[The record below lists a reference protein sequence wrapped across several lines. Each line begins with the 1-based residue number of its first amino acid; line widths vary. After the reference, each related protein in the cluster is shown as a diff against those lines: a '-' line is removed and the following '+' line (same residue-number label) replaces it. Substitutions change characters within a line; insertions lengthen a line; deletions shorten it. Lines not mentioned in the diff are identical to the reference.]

1 MMSLYMPEKLED
13 RIGYHFHN
21 RALLKQALTHSSFSN
36 EQKIYKK
43 PHYERL
49 EFLGD
54 AVLELV
60 TSDFLYHKYP
70 DMAEGKLSK
79 TRAAMVCES
88 SLALCAEE
96 LDLGSFLLLGKG
108 EESDRGRI
116 KASIIADV
124 MEAIIGAI
132 YLDGGM
138 EPAKAHIYRF
148 VLSDLEHKTL
158 FYDSKS
164 NLQEY
169 IQKNLKK
176 EFHYELTGVSGPEHD
191 KVFQVEVL
199 MEGVR
204 LGSGEGRTKK
214 AAEQKAAYE
223 ALLGF
228 RAAGK
233 ESDSCI

>member
-1 MMSLYMPEKLED
+1 MMPLGVPKDLEN

-21 RALLKQALTHSSFSN
+21 QALLKQALTHSSFSN
-36 EQKIYKK
+36 EQKINKK

-60 TSDFLYHKYP
+60 ASDFLYHKYP
-70 DMAEGKLSK
+70 QMAEGKLSK
-79 TRAAMVCES
+79 TRAAMVCEA
-88 SLALCAEE
+88 SLALCAED
-96 LDLGSFLLLGKG
+96 LDLGNFLLLGKG

-148 VLSDLEHKTL
+148 ILSDLEHKTL

-169 IQKNLKK
+169 IQKHLKK
-176 EFHYELTGVSGPEHD
+176 EFHYELVGMSGPEHD
-191 KVFQVEVL
+191 KIFQVEVL
-199 MEGVR
+199 MKASGSEAVR
-204 LGSGEGRTKK
+204 EGRRRLQSRRRLMKPCW
-214 AAEQKAAYE
+214 
-223 ALLGF
+223 ALRRQG
-228 RAAGK
+228 RN
-233 ESDSCI
+233 